1 MVKTLPWFDQYL
13 AHLDLELLHHAF
25 LIGGKEGVGKR
36 QFSSSVITTYSL
48 QRKE

>member
-25 LIGGKEGVGKR
+25 LIGGNEGVGKIRKPWSEKEGVGK
-36 QFSSSVITTYSL
+36 I
-48 QRKE
+48 